1 MTFYDYVNYSRRQ
14 KVLSLSPS
22 VKGKQDFVVMRL
34 ESRRRSGEVWVFT
47 VIFSYCPSE
56 VLV

>member
-34 ESRRRSGEVWVFT
+34 ESRRRSVG
-47 VIFSYCPSE
+47 IYCNFLLLSIRGLS
-56 VLV
+56 VSM